1 MLKSYNFTILIII
14 TQVEKKWKRVI
25 LSHSCE
31 YYGESEQRIRE
42 KH

>member
-1 MLKSYNFTILIII
+1 MLKSYNFTIFI

-31 YYGESEQRIRE
+31 YYGESEQRMRV